1 MAEDGRV
8 LARARLPEGV
18 EGMVRLHAMVAAQ
31 AGDAG
36 DDELRVLA
44 EIETDRGPW
53 VAALV
58 AAGYQ
63 VFAVNSLQAAR
74 YREPVSGSR
83 NPCSTRYRSCIGMAG
98 VEAHDHGLG
107 ADGQRP
113 GEYVVALGGG
123 LEVHEHL
130 TGLVVRTVQL
140 FGVPDARDSAPSTAV
155 VRLRVHRVP
164 DLRGDRVEQVDV
176 VHQRDLLEPLARVVV
191 PV

>member
-18 EGMVRLHAMVAAQ
+18 EGMVRPHAMVAAQ

-44 EIETDRGPW
+44 GIETDRGPW

-74 YREPVSGSR
+74 YRERHVVSGAKSD
-83 NPCSTRYRSCIGMAG
+83 AD
-98 VEAHDHGLG
+98 AHVL
-107 ADGQRP
+107 ADM
-113 GEYVVALGGG
+113 
-123 LEVHEHL
+123 
-130 TGLVVRTVQL
+130 VRTDAHQHL
-140 FGVPDARDSAPSTAV
+140 ELLSKAPDRPLPRD
-155 VRLRVHRVP
+155 
-164 DLRGDRVEQVDV
+164 
-176 VHQRDLLEPLARVVV
+176 
-191 PV
+191 